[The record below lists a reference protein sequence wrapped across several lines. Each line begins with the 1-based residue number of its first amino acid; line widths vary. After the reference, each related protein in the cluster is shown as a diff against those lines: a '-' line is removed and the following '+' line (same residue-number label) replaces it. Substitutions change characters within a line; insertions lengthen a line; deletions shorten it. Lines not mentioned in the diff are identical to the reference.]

1 MENEWHYYA
10 LIVGIEDSVF
20 WHLTPK
26 TIQIYFK
33 AYNKRRQ
40 TQIQDLWLQGK
51 YFGCAIASTL
61 QFSKQKPP
69 EYPEMPYQDEDN
81 EQLAQNEDWVKA
93 QRQIAY
99 DHFVRILSKKR

>member
-1 MENEWHYYA
+1 M
-10 LIVGIEDSVF
+10 IVGIEDSVF

-51 YFGCAIASTL
+51 YFSCAIASTL

-99 DHFVRILSKKR
+99 DHFVKILSKKR